1 MPLPDASLFRRRLI
15 FAAEAGRLILDLVL
29 IVLVNRIG
37 GRWRG
42 LPMLRWLDFDTIA
55 VTVLIVGISVVSL
68 LALSV

>member
-42 LPMLRWLDFDTIA
+42 LPMLRWLEYDAIA
-55 VTVLIVGISVVSL
+55 VAVLFVGIGVLSW
-68 LALSV
+68 LALSI